1 MTRVVSMVM
10 LTVAALA
17 APLDAEARSPSNIP
31 RIGFLT
37 AAPLSVMA
45 ARTEAFRQGLRE
57 LGYVEMP
64 TAAAGPRWRAGPVAA
79 RPSVAP
85 RFVV

>member
-1 MTRVVSMVM
+1 
-10 LTVAALA
+10 
-17 APLDAEARSPSNIP
+17 
-31 RIGFLT
+31 
-37 AAPLSVMA
+37 MA